1 MHKFYRHSVVLFLIT
16 ALTLSGLYKG
26 DILAQSWSTEEQ
38 GIMSYYEDN
47 NFIYSELDESEDEEA
62 SYEESDDDHSA
73 ADFLME
79 DDAED
84 LEDDAY
90 FGELSSDSYALDNIE
105 DGATTDN
112 QDNDVKSDEG
122 SNLIKLV
129 IDGEIV
135 SLGREPRIVNNR
147 LLVPVRVIL
156 EYLGAIVHWDAEL
169 EQVTIST
176 AEHIIRFY
184 IGSTIALI
192 EEREVS
198 LDAAATIFEGA
209 TFVPLRFLAEANDGI
224 VHWDVELNTV
234 FLSTPQPEPEPIIA
248 PKEPDVELI
257 EPAIPDS
264 KPSSAPSSSVSPLR
278 PSAQSSSPSSLTSLP
293 GTNSSAALISIG
305 SIRKLDTGVELV
317 ITGKSAFTFTT
328 MQLSNPERYVIDLK
342 NTILEQAGGTLAVN
356 TAGIIAVR
364 YAFHDSATEPYTR
377 IVLDMEG
384 SSQGLDIVSSNNDR
398 ILTIKS
404 SYFYVK
410 ETKNQR
416 LGSGEELTFSFDGS
430 ILPQIEAKYLN
441 TKEMKPIDWPE
452 ASVSSEPLYAGAH
465 SSVNFS
471 GNETST
477 SSQQPSSIL
486 NNTTTNSY
494 NQSNGN
500 TGKLIDIVITTDDL
514 NMRSGPGIEFD
525 PPLRVL
531 PLNTEG
537 LLIDQQGEWVQLLL
551 ADGSTGW
558 CHEEYLIFD
567 QRYEVVFEDETSVI
581 TEVNQPE
588 ATTVSS
594 SSSAS
599 NAPISSDASS
609 SSSISTSTLSASSV
623 SSIPRSDIPANMQD
637 LGVTGFGFG
646 TEFRVYLP
654 GVFAQLPHDFKLGD
668 ESLMKKLTLTPTYE
682 GAWLNVELQ
691 AAMPYQLSMIDNQL
705 ELALNL
711 DTVVKLVE
719 VSKDSSGSKV
729 TINMSRTVG
738 YDVSFTKNPDRVVIT
753 IPGASIEDIPQ
764 QQMIRDGLVRSIL
777 CQQTGDSVRLMV
789 DLEYMVGYRVSS
801 DKRSDSIQLRVFTHG
816 LQGKT
821 IFLDPGHGGNP
832 RLSGDPG
839 SVTKTLPI
847 FYESTG
853 TLDIALRLRTLLE
866 DAGVI
871 VLMSRTSDIGVGLQ
885 ARVDMANRSQADVL
899 LSIHHNSSTNT
910 AANGIESYYWEQTV
924 DRERLANVLQKN
936 LINDL
941 KLANRGVKREEFY
954 PIKYVT
960 MPSALVE
967 LGFLSN
973 ALEETLIRD
982 EMWRQRVAQSLFDG
996 LKEFFNPQ

>member
-1 MHKFYRHSVVLFLIT
+1 
-16 ALTLSGLYKG
+16 
-26 DILAQSWSTEEQ
+26 
-38 GIMSYYEDN
+38 
-47 NFIYSELDESEDEEA
+47 
-62 SYEESDDDHSA
+62 
-73 ADFLME
+73 
-79 DDAED
+79 
-84 LEDDAY
+84 
-90 FGELSSDSYALDNIE
+90 
-105 DGATTDN
+105 
-112 QDNDVKSDEG
+112 
-122 SNLIKLV
+122 
-129 IDGEIV
+129 
-135 SLGREPRIVNNR
+135 
-147 LLVPVRVIL
+147 
-156 EYLGAIVHWDAEL
+156 
-169 EQVTIST
+169 
-176 AEHIIRFY
+176 
-184 IGSTIALI
+184 
-192 EEREVS
+192 
-198 LDAAATIFEGA
+198 
-209 TFVPLRFLAEANDGI
+209 
-224 VHWDVELNTV
+224 
-234 FLSTPQPEPEPIIA
+234 
-248 PKEPDVELI
+248 
-257 EPAIPDS
+257 
-264 KPSSAPSSSVSPLR
+264 
-278 PSAQSSSPSSLTSLP
+278 
-293 GTNSSAALISIG
+293 
-305 SIRKLDTGVELV
+305 
-317 ITGKSAFTFTT
+317 

-342 NTILEQAGGTLAVN
+342 NTVLEQAGGTLAVN

-384 SSQGLDIVSSNNDR
+384 SSQGLDITSSNNDR
-398 ILTIKS
+398 TLTIKS
-404 SYFYVK
+404 SYFYVT

-416 LGSGEELTFSFDGS
+416 LGGGEELTFSFDGS
-430 ILPQIEAKYLN
+430 ILPQIETKYLN
-441 TKEMKPIDWPE
+441 AKEMNPIDWPE
-452 ASVSSEPLYAGAH
+452 ASVSSEPIYAGT
-465 SSVNFS
+465 SS
-471 GNETST
+471 NENLTSNASST
-477 SSQQPSSIL
+477 SSQQSSSVP
-486 NNTTTNSY
+486 NSTPTNSST
-494 NQSNGN
+494 QPNGS

-514 NMRSGPGIEFD
+514 NMRSGPGIEYD
-525 PPLRVL
+525 PPIRVL
-531 PLNTEG
+531 PQNTEG
-537 LLIDQQGEWVQLLL
+537 ILVDHQGEWVQLLL
-551 ADGSTGW
+551 ADGTAGW

-567 QRYEVVFEDETSVI
+567 QRYEVISEDDTRSANETDQLAETVVSGSSV
-581 TEVNQPE
+581 P
-588 ATTVSS
+588 SS
-594 SSSAS
+594 SQSTSAS
-599 NAPISSDASS
+599 
-609 SSSISTSTLSASSV
+609 SASSV
-623 SSIPRSDIPANMQD
+623 STSTSSVSVSSVSSASTSSTSPASSSTSSIPRSDIPANMQD

-654 GVFAQLPHDFKLGD
+654 GVFALLPHDFRLGD
-668 ESLMKKLTLTPTYE
+668 ESLMKKLTLTPAFE
-682 GAWLNVELQ
+682 GAWLNVELK

-711 DTVVKLVE
+711 DTVVKFVE

-738 YDVSFTKNPDRVVIT
+738 YDVSFTKNPDRVIIT
-753 IPGASIEDIPQ
+753 IPGASIEDVPQ

-871 VLMSRTSDIGVGLQ
+871 VLMSRTSDVSVGLQ

-899 LSIHHNSSTNT
+899 LSIHHNSSTNS
-910 AANGIESYYWEQTV
+910 AANGIETYYWEQTV
-924 DRERLANVLQKN
+924 DRERLATVLQKN
-936 LINDL
+936 LVNDL